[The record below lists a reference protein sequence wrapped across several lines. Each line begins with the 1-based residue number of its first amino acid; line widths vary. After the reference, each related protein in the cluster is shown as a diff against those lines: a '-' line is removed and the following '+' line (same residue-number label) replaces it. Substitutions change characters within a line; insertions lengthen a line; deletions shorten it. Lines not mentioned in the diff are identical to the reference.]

1 MKKILPNSITSKQKR
16 SSGGARVPEIN
27 DQVNELDARIELI
40 QALIPLGLRA
50 VQDSLEDEVNELA
63 GKRYSRAGG

>member
-16 SSGGARVPEIN
+16 SSGGARFPEIN

-40 QALIPLGLRA
+40 QALIRVSA
-50 VQDSLEDEVNELA
+50 IVS
-63 GKRYSRAGG
+63 